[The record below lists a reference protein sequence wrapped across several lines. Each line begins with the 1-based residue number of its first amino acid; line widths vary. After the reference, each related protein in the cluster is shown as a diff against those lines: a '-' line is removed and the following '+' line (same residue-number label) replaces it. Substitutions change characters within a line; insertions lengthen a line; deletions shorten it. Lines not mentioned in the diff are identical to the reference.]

1 MMSNALI
8 LHESFKQGLGLIGF
22 CYSNPG
28 STLLITGESGVG
40 KTQLVYESINR
51 LEKKDTQKTI
61 LFGHVPVP
69 FKISHFLKNLLK
81 NAGDIGYDKGD
92 VQDKKQR
99 LISFLKDTG
108 IRLLVID
115 DFQQILNRGSLTSDV
130 VGMLK
135 EITNKTGI
143 SLVTVAVPEI
153 YAICDN
159 LEGLIQREFCLE
171 KFPYRTKQEVES
183 FKSILNNIEKTL
195 EFEKPSDL
203 SELSNEIYE
212 VTKGNFA
219 KISTLING
227 AAILAK
233 KDEEVN
239 ISLKNLYHSSS
250 QMFGIPKEN
259 PFYNRLLKEYK

>member
-1 MMSNALI
+1 MSKTLI
-8 LHESFKQGLGLIGF
+8 MHESFKQGLGLIGF

-28 STLLITGESGVG
+28 GTLLITGESGVG

-61 LFGHVPVP
+61 LFAHVPVP
-69 FKISHFLKNLLK
+69 FKISYFLSNLLK
-81 NAGDIGYDKGD
+81 NAGDIGYDKGNF
-92 VQDKKQR
+92 QDKKQR
-99 LISFLKDTG
+99 LISFIKDTG
-108 IRLLVID
+108 IRLMVID
-115 DFQQILNRGSLTSDV
+115 DFQHILNRRSLTSDV

-135 EITNKTGI
+135 EILNKTGI
-143 SLVTVAVPEI
+143 SLVTVALPEI
-153 YAICDN
+153 YAISDS

-171 KFPYRTKQEVES
+171 KIPYRTKQEVES
-183 FKSILNNIEKTL
+183 FESILKIIEKKH
-195 EFEKPSDL
+195 EFEKSSDL

-212 VTKGNFA
+212 VTQGNFA

-227 AAILAK
+227 AAIFAK
-233 KDEEVN
+233 NKEESN
-239 ISLKNLYHSSS
+239 ISLKSLYYSSS